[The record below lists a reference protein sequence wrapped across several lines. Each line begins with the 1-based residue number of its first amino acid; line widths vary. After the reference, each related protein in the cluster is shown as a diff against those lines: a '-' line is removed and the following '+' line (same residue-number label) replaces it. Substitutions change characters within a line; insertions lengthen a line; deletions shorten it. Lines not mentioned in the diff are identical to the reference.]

1 MTMTKQGNI
10 MFKLLFKQFIS
21 VNESVEENFD
31 DWLQSI
37 KSYAKPNEH
46 EIKEWN
52 PTEQQKKM
60 IISSLKKAKKEGQDY
75 MKFLAGVLST
85 RPDALE
91 EDLDAA
97 MSILNRSFSTI
108 DSATGKPI
116 LTRQEAAAKGFYN
129 IGKSALG
136 ELDQKLQKPVSKRQE
151 LLAKKRG
158 EADTLTPIYSKDG
171 IMVYHI
177 PPLKNKTDE
186 SALKRQHRL
195 YCKYGANTQWCTAKP
210 SWDVFKNYVGNNIYI
225 IHKDGNPVYQYVDVR
240 DKKNHQF
247 RDVDDNQAK
256 LIPSEIYEVLQD
268 PAINPTVNG
277 YTLTKELNQ
286 SEFDDLS
293 DYGKNNYLHNVWE
306 TDLPAK
312 YAKSLTYDDV
322 AARYLFPFESKK
334 SPDVY
339 SYGVFGHTAVP
350 QSKMDSYYEGR
361 AGISKLLTRK
371 RYDLIQQFLEGDT
384 LVNISPEEINY
395 ILTHLLVREDVTT
408 PYSVSGSH
416 KIDSEGIKHALEIAE
431 KHNPNWYAELNV
443 PEKNK
448 LISNLDSMLN
458 RHMFDRFKIW
468 WDYLSKK
475 TGDGSKE
482 SEFMKDRLADILRHA
497 DRDTIDFLDAIGISN
512 NNAALE
518 SLVQA
523 AVTHQNFKFLAK
535 HKEKL
540 SLHDKISLLK
550 KALQTELDEKTAI
563 WLSNNLFSPDEL
575 RSLTHPQM
583 VEILDALGILI
594 ANGTNAQGNNIATT
608 KIFDEIMQKLPDGAA
623 KDVAS
628 MELTRRLLAQLKA
641 LLQDEIAPSFKT
653 VNLPDGKETN
663 EKTFGKLIRFVS
675 PELLN
680 SAFDNVIEAMERS
693 KHTPEY
699 SKNSLL
705 RIKKDTSITIIKDYL
720 AYIMRQFERYGE
732 NVIKT
737 EPLYQ
742 AIMSFADKFKNF
754 TEGNK

>member
-1 MTMTKQGNI
+1 MTKQGNM

-52 PTEQQKKM
+52 PSEQQKKM

-97 MSILNRSFSTI
+97 MSILNRSLSTI

-171 IMVYHI
+171 IMIYHI

-247 RDVDDNQAK
+247 RDVDDNKAK

-268 PAINPTVNG
+268 PAINPTVSG

-293 DYGKNNYLHNVWE
+293 DYGKNNYLHDVWE

-312 YAKSLTYDDV
+312 YAKSLSYDDV
-322 AARYLFPFESKK
+322 AARYLFPFKGKK

-339 SYGVFGHTAVP
+339 SHGVFGHTAVP

-371 RYDLIQQFLEGDT
+371 RYDLIQQFLEGST
-384 LVNISPEEINY
+384 SISISPKQIDN
-395 ILTHLLVREDVTT
+395 ILTYLLVREDVTT

-416 KIDSEGIKHALEIAE
+416 RIDGEGIKHALEIAE
-431 KHNPNWYAELNV
+431 KHNPNWYAELTA

-475 TGDGSKE
+475 TGGD
-482 SEFMKDRLADILRHA
+482 SEVMRKKLTDVMGHVDRE
-497 DRDTIDFLDAIGISN
+497 TIDYLDAIGL
-512 NNAALE
+512 AEDRTALE

-523 AVTHQNFKFLAK
+523 AVTHHNFKFLAK

-540 SLHDKISLLK
+540 SLDDKIYLLK
-550 KALQTELDEKTAI
+550 KALQSELDEKTAI

-575 RSLTHPQM
+575 QSLTHSQM

-641 LLQDEIAPSFKT
+641 LLQDEISPSFKT
-653 VNLPDGKETN
+653 VNLPDGKETT

-680 SAFDNVIEAMERS
+680 SAFDNVIESMERS

-742 AIMSFADKFKNF
+742 AIKSFADKFKNF
-754 TEGNK
+754 IQNDK